1 MQAYPGR
8 FAISGTRVV
17 ICDGQL
23 PRPGVH
29 TVVAL
34 AARSVVLLRRLGERS
49 DSSEDCLTN
58 DRYGSVLS
66 CGCVHVSGRW
76 MGVLLTCLGRA
87 QKTVA
92 LTCYG

>member
-1 MQAYPGR
+1 VQAYPGR

-17 ICDGQL
+17 VRDSQR
-23 PRPGVH
+23 PRPGVRK
-29 TVVAL
+29 VVAL
-34 AARSVVLLRRLGERS
+34 AAGSVLLRRLGERS

-58 DRYGSVLS
+58 GRYGSVLS
-66 CGCVHVSGRW
+66 CGCVLASGRW
-76 MGVLLTCLGRA
+76 VRVLVTCLGGF

>member
-17 ICDGQL
+17 MCDGQR

-34 AARSVVLLRRLGERS
+34 AARSLLLRRLGERL
-49 DSSEDCLTN
+49 DASEDCLTN
-58 DRYGSVLS
+58 DRYWSALS
-66 CGCVHVSGRW
+66 SGCVLASGRW
-76 MGVLLTCLGRA
+76 VRVLVTCLGGF